1 MSLSAAKKR
10 YSGKTSR
17 LYLFLSKPA
26 CFLIFLSPSANH
38 LLASTSWMTLTIC
51 LKAMTGKLIAQR
63 IQGTVLSILL
73 ARAYSIAAAE
83 KGEAKNA
90 EGLGT
95 AGEPGTRVSGS
106 PMLPP
111 FAGRRLGVMVGE
123 EKQRR

>member
-1 MSLSAAKKR
+1 
-10 YSGKTSR
+10 
-17 LYLFLSKPA
+17 
-26 CFLIFLSPSANH
+26 
-38 LLASTSWMTLTIC
+38 MTLTTC

-83 KGEAKNA
+83 KGDAKKVD
-90 EGLGT
+90 GLGT
-95 AGEPGTRVSGS
+95 AGEPGRRERGS
-106 PMLPP
+106 PATP